1 MPGRPPI
8 DRQRIRELA
17 SQGMTPKTI
26 AERLGVS
33 RTVVCKTLKR
43 ERGR

>member
-8 DRQRIRELA
+8 DKDRIRQLA
-17 SQGMTPKTI
+17 AQGVQPKAI

-33 RTVVCKTLKR
+33 RTVVSKELKR
-43 ERGR
+43 AKR